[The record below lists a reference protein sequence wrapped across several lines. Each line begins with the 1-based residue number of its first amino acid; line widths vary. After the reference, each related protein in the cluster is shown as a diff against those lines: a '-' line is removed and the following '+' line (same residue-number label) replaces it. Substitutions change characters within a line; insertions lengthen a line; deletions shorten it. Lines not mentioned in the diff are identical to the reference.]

1 MRKRISFIL
10 IVALTYTLVSAQT
23 YKEWLDRSYLA
34 ADGKDWVSAVDCLR
48 NALRAEPANPQNAW
62 LLSNMGTM
70 QRNMDNKDAARQ
82 SYTNGLLFA
91 PNSVTLLL
99 NRAALLLEMDS
110 LTAALSDYNSVILLE
125 EKNVEALVSRGEIC
139 LALND
144 TVAARRDFETVIKL
158 DSHNLRAL
166 SGSALQK
173 KIVGQYVE
181 SEKIYNLLISQLP
194 DNQSLL
200 FNRAE
205 LYYLNQK
212 FPKALTDV
220 NKVIKLSDQDPLNYF
235 LRGKIHFSL
244 YEQKL
249 AYQDFLKSKELGYRS
264 EELAYWLKKS
274 R

>member
-144 TVAARRDFETVIKL
+144 TVIKL